1 MTCPAQATDS
11 PAATPATRS
20 KSPVP
25 CDALQAL
32 RRPFAQA
39 AAIPECGL
47 VGAQGRLDWALSTR
61 MRT

>member
-47 VGAQGRLDWALSTR
+47 VGAQGRLDWA
-61 MRT
+61 